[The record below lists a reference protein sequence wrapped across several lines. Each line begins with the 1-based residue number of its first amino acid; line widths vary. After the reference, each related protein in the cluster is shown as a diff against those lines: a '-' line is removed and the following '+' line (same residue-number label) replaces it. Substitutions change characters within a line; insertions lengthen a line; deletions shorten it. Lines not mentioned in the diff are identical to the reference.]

1 MIILIIAILIHIYTT
16 FLTHKRVKHNGTI
29 HRRPL
34 YDIIHTH
41 TPNLNKYSIYLDL
54 LIFIFVVPFIT
65 NYNSKAIINF
75 INIFSII
82 IILRSFAIL
91 MTDIPSSDKECDPN
105 NISIYNIIF
114 GHCSDKIFS
123 NHTAFTLL
131 ALLVIYEF
139 NLLNMGQLLMLGLF
153 QILYAL
159 LIIITRAHYSV
170 DVLLSYYIVVPL
182 YYLIK
187 HNKIFN

>member
-1 MIILIIAILIHIYTT
+1 
-16 FLTHKRVKHNGTI
+16 
-29 HRRPL
+29 
-34 YDIIHTH
+34 
-41 TPNLNKYSIYLDL
+41 
-54 LIFIFVVPFIT
+54 
-65 NYNSKAIINF
+65 
-75 INIFSII
+75 
-82 IILRSFAIL
+82 

-139 NLLNMGQLLMLGLF
+139 NLLNMGQLLILGLF